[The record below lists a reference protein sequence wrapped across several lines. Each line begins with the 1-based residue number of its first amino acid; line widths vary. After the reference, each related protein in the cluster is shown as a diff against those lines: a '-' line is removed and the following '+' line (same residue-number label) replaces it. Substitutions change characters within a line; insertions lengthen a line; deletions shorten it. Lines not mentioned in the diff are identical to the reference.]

1 MKMPPKVDT
10 SMDPTRICFIPSV
23 AGTVEAFAV
32 DANAAGARSENT
44 AMNIRSDARSA
55 LHAGLVLF
63 TT

>member
-1 MKMPPKVDT
+1 
-10 SMDPTRICFIPSV
+10 
-23 AGTVEAFAV
+23 VEAFAV
-32 DANAAGARSENT
+32 DANAAGARNENT